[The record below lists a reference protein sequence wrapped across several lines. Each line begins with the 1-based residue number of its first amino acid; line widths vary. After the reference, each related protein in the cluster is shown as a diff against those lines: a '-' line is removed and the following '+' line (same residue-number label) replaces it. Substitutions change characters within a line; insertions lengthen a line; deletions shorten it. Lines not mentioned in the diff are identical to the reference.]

1 MLRKSVDWCP
11 YDNGLCHERVNRA
24 SLRLIYWISHFM
36 SDNLWQNYL
45 NSTNLSD
52 RSQCASDILTDSFS
66 TETKQTYDS
75 PTRIF
80 FYIFKSLIDWSWE
93 KTDISISVK
102 LHEFQQWNTISENAI
117 YRMHLTYFLD
127 ASDIFFRFIHIFKH
141 ISQKRL
147 WYGFLLAL
155 KKSLKSQGICEKTN
169 VRPTV
174 KNNSKQTLCKHP
186 VKQRTNNLQLFKCI
200 KYDN

>member
-1 MLRKSVDWCP
+1 
-11 YDNGLCHERVNRA
+11 
-24 SLRLIYWISHFM
+24 M

-45 NSTNLSD
+45 NSTNVSD

-93 KTDISISVK
+93 KTSDISISVK
-102 LHEFQQWNTISENAI
+102 LHVFQQWKHYIRKRYLSNAP
-117 YRMHLTYFLD
+117 
-127 ASDIFFRFIHIFKH
+127 DIFSRRIWHFFRFIHIFKH

-155 KKSLKSQGICEKTN
+155 KKALNHREFEKTN

-174 KNNSKQTLCKHP
+174 KNNSKQTLCRHP

>member
-1 MLRKSVDWCP
+1 
-11 YDNGLCHERVNRA
+11 
-24 SLRLIYWISHFM
+24 M

-45 NSTNLSD
+45 NSTNVSD

-80 FYIFKSLIDWSWE
+80 FYIFKSQIDWSWE
-93 KTDISISVK
+93 KTSDISISVK
-102 LHEFQQWNTISENAI
+102 LHEFQQWKHYIRKRYLSNAP
-117 YRMHLTYFLD
+117 
-127 ASDIFFRFIHIFKH
+127 DIFSRRIWHFFRYIHIFKH

-155 KKSLKSQGICEKTN
+155 KKALNHREFVKKRMF
-169 VRPTV
+169 VR
-174 KNNSKQTLCKHP
+174 Q
-186 VKQRTNNLQLFKCI
+186 
-200 KYDN
+200 